1 MNDAETLES
10 QSAHPEKRK
19 RASWLWPA
27 LLFIIW
33 LLALLIAFKLDERI
47 ARWVQH
53 ESPLGNVRNLGRRL
67 LRLPG
72 YFPFTLV
79 ICIALGLLHPR
90 RWIGALSLFACGAA
104 GGLAYSILKW
114 FIGRHRPK
122 LEIAPFSFHPFA
134 GGIFGLFHA
143 EKGLSFPSG
152 DATLA
157 FATAACLSLL
167 MPRAW
172 LLFYFAAL
180 VVAAERVLEN
190 AHYLSDVIA
199 GAGIGILIGHF
210 LTRWFLAQF
219 PSRQPK
225 PERDPPRDAIS

>member
-1 MNDAETLES
+1 MTPETLES

-19 RASWLWPA
+19 RASWLLPA
-27 LLFIIW
+27 LILIIW
-33 LLALLIAFKLDERI
+33 VLALLIAFKLDERI
-47 ARWVQH
+47 ALWVQH
-53 ESPLGNVRNLGRRL
+53 ELPLGNVGNLGRRL

-72 YFPFTLV
+72 YFPFTLA

-90 RWIGALSLFACGAA
+90 RWIGALSLFACGAV
-104 GGLAYSILKW
+104 GGLAYSVLKW
-114 FIGRHRPK
+114 IIGRHRPK
-122 LEIAPFSFHPFA
+122 LEIAPFSLHPFA

-167 MPRAW
+167 IPRAW
-172 LLFYFAAL
+172 ALFYLAAL

-210 LTRWFLAQF
+210 LTRWFLMKF
-219 PSRQPK
+219 PIQRAKLDRGLLRS
-225 PERDPPRDAIS
+225 

>member
-10 QSAHPEKRK
+10 QSAHPEQRK
-19 RASWLWPA
+19 RASWLWSA
-27 LLFIIW
+27 LFFIIW
-33 LLALLIAFKLDERI
+33 CLALLIAFNLDERI

-53 ESPLGNVRNLGRRL
+53 ESPLGNVGNLARRL

-90 RWIGALSLFACGAA
+90 RWVGALSLFACGAA
-104 GGLAYSILKW
+104 GGLAYSVLKW
-114 FIGRHRPK
+114 IIGRHRPK

-167 MPRAW
+167 IPRASS
-172 LLFYFAAL
+172 LFYLAAL
-180 VVAAERVLEN
+180 IVAAERVLEN

-225 PERDPPRDAIS
+225 PEPDSLRDAIS

>member
-1 MNDAETLES
+1 MES
-10 QSAHPEKRK
+10 PSSHPQEHK

-27 LLFIIW
+27 LFFILW
-33 LLALLIAFKLDERI
+33 FLTLLIAFKLDQRI

-53 ESPLGNVRNLGRRL
+53 ESPLGNVGNLGRRL

-114 FIGRHRPK
+114 IIGRHRPK
-122 LEIAPFSFHPFA
+122 LEIAPFSLHPFA
-134 GGIFGLFHA
+134 GGVVGLFHA

-167 MPRAW
+167 LPRAW
-172 LLFYFAAL
+172 LFFYLAAL

-190 AHYLSDVIA
+190 AHYLSDVVA

-210 LTRWFLAQF
+210 LTRWFLMNF
-219 PSRQPK
+219 PTQRANID
-225 PERDPPRDAIS
+225 RGLPRS

>member
-1 MNDAETLES
+1 MNEATLKS
-10 QSAHPEKRK
+10 TRVKPTAIK
-19 RASWLWPA
+19 RASWFWPA
-27 LLFIIW
+27 LFS
-33 LLALLIAFKLDERI
+33 LLWIAALVIAFTLDERI

-53 ESPLGNVRNLGRRL
+53 ESPLGNVGSLGRRL

-79 ICIALGLLHPR
+79 VCIALGLLHPR
-90 RWIGALSLFACGAA
+90 RWLGALSLFACGAA

-114 FIGRHRPK
+114 IIGRHRPK

-134 GGIFGLFHA
+134 GGIGGLFHA

-167 MPRAW
+167 MPRGW
-172 LLFYFAAL
+172 MLFYLAAL

-190 AHYLSDVIA
+190 AHYFSDVVA

-210 LTRWFLAQF
+210 VTRWFVANFAAQ
-219 PSRQPK
+219 QTTI
-225 PERDPPRDAIS
+225 ERDLLRS

>member
-10 QSAHPEKRK
+10 QPAHPEEHARK
-19 RASWLWPA
+19 PWLWPA
-27 LLFIIW
+27 LIFIIW
-33 LLALLIAFKLDERI
+33 CLALLIAFNLDERI

-53 ESPLGNVRNLGRRL
+53 ESPLGNVGNLSRRL

-122 LEIAPFSFHPFA
+122 LQIAPFSFHPFA

-167 MPRAW
+167 LPRASVF
-172 LLFYFAAL
+172 FYLAAL
-180 VVAAERVLEN
+180 IVAAERVLEN

-199 GAGIGILIGHF
+199 GAGIGILIGHL
-210 LTRWFLAQF
+210 LTRWFLMNFATQRAKVDRGLLR
-219 PSRQPK
+219 S
-225 PERDPPRDAIS
+225 

>member
-10 QSAHPEKRK
+10 RPAHPEHRK

-27 LLFIIW
+27 LFFIIW
-33 LLALLIAFKLDERI
+33 FVALIIAFNLDERI

-53 ESPLGNVRNLGRRL
+53 ESPLGNVGNLGRRL

-72 YFPFTLV
+72 YFPFTLA
-79 ICIALGLLHPR
+79 ICIALGLLHSR

-114 FIGRHRPK
+114 TIGRHRPK

-134 GGIFGLFHA
+134 GGIVGLFHA

-167 MPRAW
+167 MPLGR
-172 LLFYFAAL
+172 LLFYLAAL

-199 GAGIGILIGHF
+199 GAGIGILVGHC
-210 LTRWFLAQF
+210 LTRWFLMNF
-219 PSRQPK
+219 RTRRPK
-225 PERDPPRDAIS
+225 VDRGLLRS

>member
-10 QSAHPEKRK
+10 QLAHPEEHARK
-19 RASWLWPA
+19 SWLWPA
-27 LLFIIW
+27 LLFILW
-33 LLALLIAFKLDERI
+33 FVALLIAFKLDERI

-53 ESPLGNVRNLGRRL
+53 ESPLGNVGNLVRRL

-72 YFPFTLV
+72 YFPFTLA
-79 ICIALGLLHPR
+79 ICIVLGLLHPR

-104 GGLAYSILKW
+104 GGLAYSVLKW
-114 FIGRHRPK
+114 IIGRHRPK

-134 GGIFGLFHA
+134 GGIIGLFHA

-172 LLFYFAAL
+172 ALFYLAAL
-180 VVAAERVLEN
+180 IVAAERVLEN

-199 GAGIGILIGHF
+199 GAGIGILIGHL
-210 LTRWFLAQF
+210 LTRWFLARF
-219 PSRQPK
+219 SSGQPK
-225 PERDPPRDAIS
+225 LERDPLRDAIS